1 MEGVYADYANKQKAL
16 GNLARKTY
24 LETPPMR
31 QNKEARQKYD
41 AEYHDLTRQLLVA
54 KSNAPKERRA
64 TILANKEIAELRERE
79 PDIDAEHLKKAKGN
93 AINRARLAVG
103 AKKTKIKIDDKGWE
117 AIQAGCFSD
126 SVLQEILNNTDIDT
140 VRQYAMPRQ
149 SRDSVSATKKNRIKA
164 MSTSYTTK
172 QIAEMLGVSTST
184 VSAVLNGKDE

>member
-1 MEGVYADYANKQKAL
+1 MYVFDDDE
-16 GNLARKTY
+16 
-24 LETPPMR
+24 
-31 QNKEARQKYD
+31 
-41 AEYHDLTRQLLVA
+41 EYKDLTRQLLVA
-54 KSNAPKERRA
+54 KSNAPRERRA